1 MTFLG
6 IGIKMVA
13 QPFFFDNTKKIK
25 KSMVQSFSGILK
37 YNLDKDKNNKSLKL
51 YNMGAIIN
59 YMNFGIVVDLPD
71 SSQTQVDLI
80 SSNQ

>member
-1 MTFLG
+1 
-6 IGIKMVA
+6 MVA
-13 QPFFFDNTKKIK
+13 QPFFFDNPKKNKEYGVIIP
-25 KSMVQSFSGILK
+25 SILK
-37 YNLDKDKNNKSLKL
+37 CYIDKDKNNISFKL

-59 YMNFGIVVDLPD
+59 YINLGIVVDWPD